1 MKKLIW
7 ISIVVILVGLF
18 LSAAYFW
25 LMAGIGLG

>member
-7 ISIVVILVGLF
+7 ISVVVVLGLF
-18 LSAAYFW
+18 LSATYFW